1 VIAIAAFIIKQRE
14 LAKEKENN
22 QLIRLKN
29 KKLSELNQKKKK
41 IIGIAS
47 HDLSTPLASIDM
59 WSQLLKSNND
69 NLSEEQK
76 KSTDMIQEAVH
87 YGQKLLKKI
96 VDLENVIP
104 DKISIDRF
112 DFGTY
117 IAAIVENLK
126 AETKRNIKWNSN
138 ISAPVYLVSDRALIK
153 KMCEA
158 VLSKVINNTKESG
171 EIMVMLRNEKEEIIF
186 QVKNDA
192 IDISKNKLSGLY
204 SDYKE
209 ISADRD
215 GTTEISKLA
224 IAQRIAEELN
234 ASISCENNTA
244 ELSAITIKFRKQNA
258 L

>member
-1 VIAIAAFIIKQRE
+1 MAAFIIKQRE
-14 LAKEKENN
+14 LKQEKENN
-22 QLIRLKN
+22 QLIHLQN
-29 KKLSELNQKKKK
+29 KKLSELNNKKKK

-59 WSQLLKSNND
+59 WSQLLKSNNG
-69 NLSEEQK
+69 NLNEEQK
-76 KSTDMIQEAVH
+76 KSADMIQEAVH

-117 IAAIVENLK
+117 VTAIVENQK
-126 AETKRNIKWNSN
+126 AETKKSFKWNSD
-138 ISAPVYLVSDRALIK
+138 ISAPVYLLSDRTLIK

-158 VLSKVINNTKESG
+158 VLSKVINNTKENG
-171 EIMVMLRNEKEEIIF
+171 EIMVMLRDEKEEIIF

-192 IDISKNKLSGLY
+192 IDISKNRLSGLY

-209 ISADRD
+209 ISDDKNGNR
-215 GTTEISKLA
+215 EISKLA

-234 ASISCENNTA
+234 AAIFCENNA
-244 ELSAITIKFRKQNA
+244 NELPSITIKFRK
-258 L
+258 